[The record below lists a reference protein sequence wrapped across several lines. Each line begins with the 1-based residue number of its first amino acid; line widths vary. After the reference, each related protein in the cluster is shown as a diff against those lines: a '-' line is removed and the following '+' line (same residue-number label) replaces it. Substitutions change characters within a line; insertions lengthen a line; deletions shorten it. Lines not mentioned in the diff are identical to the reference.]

1 MYWGVG
7 PPKTGAGLG
16 GGLLT
21 LDSLVHLPSGREDW
35 GSGTGLRVG
44 GGIQARTRLRGAR
57 TEPAK
62 NGAATGPQGVAPAH
76 IHVHTHTHRSS
87 QGYHAHTKM
96 RTHAHAH
103 FSPDPPRMGGS
114 VPSSANMLLA
124 SSLSP
129 GSPPFTVKSAGEAAS
144 SLLFCE

>member
-1 MYWGVG
+1 MYRGVG
-7 PPKTGAGLG
+7 APKTGAGLG

-21 LDSLVHLPSGREDW
+21 LDSLVHLPSGHEDW

-57 TEPAK
+57 TEPIR
-62 NGAATGPQGVAPAH
+62 NGAETGSRGVAPAH
-76 IHVHTHTHRSS
+76 IHVHTHTLLSS

-96 RTHAHAH
+96 RAHAR
-103 FSPDPPRMGGS
+103 FSPDPPQMGGS

-129 GSPPFTVKSAGEAAS
+129 GSPAFTVKSAGEVAS
-144 SLLFCE
+144 SLLSCE